1 MVATGGHPAFQNA
14 RLALRTRSGTFARV
28 TNQSEDRA
36 RRPRRR
42 SSVYPWLRKDY
53 FKTSVSWLV
62 SLAVHAIIL
71 LFLLATVML
80 DGGGGPGNGAGGKGE
95 LISTLVGHGQ
105 LNAQTDRTDDS
116 KSLEE
121 AIQKA
126 AADVEPLPTVASQQ
140 VTPDLSDV
148 GVRLSDVAPKI
159 NPMGSASSLRS
170 AGSTG
175 GGMAIGPGTG
185 AGGGMGGGIGRGFGR
200 GFGDFVGLMQ
210 KWGFDV
216 VFVIDATNS
225 MEFVIDIVKKR
236 VTDLVTRIQSLVP
249 NARVGIVVFKDKG
262 DDFTVRMSSLS
273 FHADKLQSFITSV
286 KAGGGGDYEEALYAG
301 VRTAV
306 EDMDWRQYANR
317 AMVVVSSSP
326 PKKPEIPA
334 LEKTLRDFHEKGGTV
349 HFLDLSESM
358 HRSYEIELFRTLH
371 GREPDSITPMPDFLR
386 ENQELYRRFAH
397 DGGGELIEVRENT
410 DLAETLLVA
419 AFGPQW
425 RKEVGRFS
433 AGS

>member
-1 MVATGGHPAFQNA
+1 M
-14 RLALRTRSGTFARV
+14 
-28 TNQSEDRA
+28 SEDRA
-36 RRPRRR
+36 QRPRRKGP
-42 SSVYPWLRKDY
+42 VYPWLRRDY

-62 SLAVHAIIL
+62 SLVVHAVVI
-71 LFLLATVML
+71 LFLLATIVL
-80 DGGGGPGNGAGGKGE
+80 DGGGGPGTGAGGRGD
-95 LISTLVGHGQ
+95 LISTLVGKGQ
-105 LNAQTDRTDDS
+105 LDAQTERTDDS

-126 AADVEPLPTVASQQ
+126 ASDVEPLPQVASE

-159 NPMGSASSLRS
+159 NPMGTASSLRDS
-170 AGSTG
+170 GATG
-175 GGMAIGPGTG
+175 GGMAVGPGTG

-225 MEFVIDIVKKR
+225 MEFVIDTVKKR
-236 VTDLVTRIQSLVP
+236 VTDLVGRIQNLVP

-273 FHADKLQSFITSV
+273 FHADKLQSFISSV
-286 KAGGGGDYEEALYAG
+286 KAGGGGDYEEAVYEG

-317 AMVVVSSSP
+317 AMVVVASSP
-326 PKKPEIPA
+326 PKRNQIGA
-334 LEKTLRDFHEKGGTV
+334 LETTLRSFHEKGGTV
-349 HFLDLSESM
+349 HFVDLADAM
-358 HRSYEIELFRTLH
+358 HRAYEIELFKTLH
-371 GREPDSITPMPDFLR
+371 GRVPDKISPLPEFLK
-386 ENQELYRRFAH
+386 ENQELYRRLARA
-397 DGGGELIEVRENT
+397 GGGELIEVQETT
-410 DLAETLLVA
+410 DLAENLLVA

-433 AGS
+433 AGF

>member
-1 MVATGGHPAFQNA
+1 MAGTEGS
-14 RLALRTRSGTFARV
+14 RLALRRRSARFAV
-28 TNQSEDRA
+28 VSEDGGQRQR
-36 RRPRRR
+36 RRPP
-42 SSVYPWLRKDY
+42 VYPWLRRDY

-62 SLAVHAIIL
+62 SLVVHALVL
-71 LFLLATVML
+71 LFLLATVVL
-80 DGGGGPGNGAGGKGE
+80 DGGGGPGKGAGGKGE

-105 LNAQTDRTDDS
+105 LNAQTDRTDES

-121 AIQKA
+121 AIQRA
-126 AADVEPLPTVASQQ
+126 AADVEPLPQVASQ

-159 NPMGSASSLRS
+159 NPMGTASSLRNVGG
-170 AGSTG
+170 ATG

-216 VFVIDATNS
+216 VFVVDATNS
-225 MEFVIDIVKKR
+225 MEFVIDTVKKR
-236 VTDLVTRIQSLVP
+236 VTDLVGRIQNLVP
-249 NARVGIVVFKDKG
+249 NARIGIVVFKDKG

-273 FHADKLQSFITSV
+273 FHADKLQSFISSV
-286 KAGGGGDYEEALYAG
+286 KAGGGGDYEEAVYDA

-306 EDMDWRQYANR
+306 DDMDWRQYANR

-326 PKKPEIPA
+326 PKKAQIPA
-334 LEKTLRDFHEKGGTV
+334 LEQTLREFHDKGGTV
-349 HFLDLSESM
+349 HFLDVAESM
-358 HRSYEIELFRTLH
+358 HRAYEIELFKTLH
-371 GREPDSITPMPDFLR
+371 GRLPDQISPLPAFLR
-386 ENQELYRRFAH
+386 ENQDLYRRLAQ
-397 DGGGELIEVRENT
+397 DGGGELIEVKEST
-410 DLAETLLVA
+410 DLAENLLVA

-433 AGS
+433 ANF

>member
-1 MVATGGHPAFQNA
+1 V
-14 RLALRTRSGTFARV
+14 
-28 TNQSEDRA
+28 SEDRA
-36 RRPRRR
+36 QRPRRKGP
-42 SSVYPWLRKDY
+42 VYPWLRRDY

-62 SLAVHAIIL
+62 SLVVHAVVI
-71 LFLLATVML
+71 LFLLATIVL
-80 DGGGGPGNGAGGKGE
+80 DGGGGPGTGAGGRGD
-95 LISTLVGHGQ
+95 LISTLVGKGQ
-105 LNAQTDRTDDS
+105 LDAQTERTDDS

-126 AADVEPLPTVASQQ
+126 ASDVEPLPQVASE

-159 NPMGSASSLRS
+159 NPMGTASSLRDS
-170 AGSTG
+170 GATG
-175 GGMAIGPGTG
+175 GGMAVGPGTG

-225 MEFVIDIVKKR
+225 MEFVIDTVKKR
-236 VTDLVTRIQSLVP
+236 VTDLVGRIQNLVP

-273 FHADKLQSFITSV
+273 FHADKLQSFISSV
-286 KAGGGGDYEEALYAG
+286 KAGGGGDYEEAVYEG

-317 AMVVVSSSP
+317 AVVVVASSP
-326 PKKPEIPA
+326 PKRNQIGA
-334 LEKTLRDFHEKGGTV
+334 LETTLRSFHEKGGTV
-349 HFLDLSESM
+349 HFVDLADAM
-358 HRSYEIELFRTLH
+358 HRAYEIELFKTLH
-371 GREPDSITPMPDFLR
+371 GRVPDKISPLPEFLK
-386 ENQELYRRFAH
+386 ENQELYRRLARA
-397 DGGGELIEVRENT
+397 GGGELIEVQETT
-410 DLAETLLVA
+410 DLAENLLVA

-433 AGS
+433 AGF

>member
-1 MVATGGHPAFQNA
+1 M
-14 RLALRTRSGTFARV
+14 
-28 TNQSEDRA
+28 SENRG
-36 RRPRRR
+36 RRPRRPP
-42 SSVYPWLRKDY
+42 VYPWLRRDY
-53 FKTSVSWLV
+53 FKTSVSWIV
-62 SLAVHAIIL
+62 SLAVHAIVIL
-71 LFLLATVML
+71 FFLATVVL
-80 DGGGGPGNGAGGKGE
+80 DGGGGPGKGGAGGKGE
-95 LISTLVGHGQ
+95 LISTLVGHGR
-105 LNAQTDRTDDS
+105 LNAQTERTDDS

-126 AADVEPLPTVASQQ
+126 ATDVEPLPMVASE

-148 GVRLSDVAPKI
+148 GVKLSDVAPKI
-159 NPMGSASSLRS
+159 NPMGTASSLRS
-170 AGSTG
+170 PGATG
-175 GGMAIGPGTG
+175 GGMAIGPGVG

-216 VFVIDATNS
+216 VFVIDGTNS

-273 FHADKLQSFITSV
+273 FHADKLQSFISSV
-286 KAGGGGDYEEALYAG
+286 KAGGGGDYEEAVYEG

-317 AMVVVSSSP
+317 AMVVVASSP
-326 PKKPEIPA
+326 PKAQQIGA
-334 LEKTLRDFHEKGGTV
+334 LERTLRDFHEKGGTA
-349 HFLDLSESM
+349 HFVDLADAM
-358 HRSYEIELFRTLH
+358 HRAYEIELFRTLH
-371 GREPDSITPMPDFLR
+371 GKMPEKISPLPGFLR
-386 ENQELYRRFAH
+386 ENQELYRRFARF
-397 DGGGELIEVRENT
+397 GGGELIEVQETT
-410 DLAETLLVA
+410 DLAENLLVA

-433 AGS
+433 AGF

>member
-1 MVATGGHPAFQNA
+1 V
-14 RLALRTRSGTFARV
+14 SD
-28 TNQSEDRA
+28 DREKPA
-36 RRPRRR
+36 RRRPP
-42 SSVYPWLRKDY
+42 VYPWLRRDY

-62 SLAVHAIIL
+62 SILVHAFVL
-71 LFLLATVML
+71 LFLLATVFL
-80 DGGGGPGNGAGGKGE
+80 DGGGGPGTGAGGKGE
-95 LISTLVGHGQ
+95 LISTLVGHGE
-105 LNAQTDRTDDS
+105 LNAQTERTDDS

-126 AADVEPLPTVASQQ
+126 ASDVEPLPVVQSQ

-159 NPMGSASSLRS
+159 NPMGTASALRNTGG
-170 AGSTG
+170 ATG

-225 MEFVIDIVKKR
+225 MEFVIDTVKKR
-236 VTDLVTRIQSLVP
+236 VDDLVGRIQNLVP

-273 FHADKLQSFITSV
+273 FHADKLETFIRSV
-286 KAGGGGDYEEALYAG
+286 KAGGGGDYEEALYEA

-326 PKKPEIPA
+326 PKAAQVGA
-334 LEKTLRDFHEKGGTV
+334 LEKTLTEFHEKGGTV
-349 HFLDLSESM
+349 HFLDLAESM
-358 HRSYEIELFRTLH
+358 HRAYEIELFKTLH
-371 GREPDSITPMPDFLR
+371 GRAPDQISPLPEFLKQ
-386 ENQELYRRFAH
+386 NQELYRRFARE
-397 DGGGELIEVRENT
+397 GGGELIEVQETT
-410 DLAETLLVA
+410 DLAETLMVA

-433 AGS
+433 GGL

>member
-1 MVATGGHPAFQNA
+1 
-14 RLALRTRSGTFARV
+14 V
-28 TNQSEDRA
+28 TEDRGD
-36 RRPRRR
+36 RPRRTPP
-42 SSVYPWLRKDY
+42 VYPWLRRDY

-62 SLAVHAIIL
+62 SLGLHAFVI
-71 LFLLATVML
+71 FVLLASVFL
-80 DGGGGPGNGAGGKGE
+80 SGGGGPGNGEGGKGE

-105 LNAQTDRTDDS
+105 LNAQTERTDES

-126 AADVEPLPTVASQQ
+126 ASDVEPLPQVQSQ

-148 GVRLSDVAPKI
+148 GVKLSDVAPKI
-159 NPMGSASSLRS
+159 NPMGTASALRDVGG
-170 AGSTG
+170 ATG
-175 GGMAIGPGTG
+175 GGMAVGPGLG

-200 GFGDFVGLMQ
+200 GFGDFIGLMQ

-225 MEFVIDIVKKR
+225 MEFVIDTVKNK
-236 VTDLVTRIQSLVP
+236 VENLVARIQSLVP

-273 FHADKLQSFITSV
+273 FHADKLEAFISSV
-286 KAGGGGDYEEALYAG
+286 NAGGGGDYPEAVYEG

-317 AMVVVSSSP
+317 AMVVVTSSP
-326 PKKPEIPA
+326 PHENTIPP
-334 LEKTLRDFHEKGGTV
+334 LEATLRKFHEKGGTV
-349 HFLDLSESM
+349 HFIDLSEQM
-358 HRSYEIELFRTLH
+358 HRDYEIELFKTLH
-371 GREPDSITPMPDFLR
+371 GRAPDQITPLPQFLR
-386 ENQELYRRFAH
+386 ENQEMYRRFAA
-397 DGGGELIEVRENT
+397 DGGGELIEVKEST
-410 DLAETLLVA
+410 DLAENLLVA

-425 RKEVGRFS
+425 RKEVGRL
-433 AGS
+433 AGNF

>member
-1 MVATGGHPAFQNA
+1 MNE
-14 RLALRTRSGTFARV
+14 
-28 TNQSEDRA
+28 NRA
-36 RRPRRR
+36 QRPRKRGP
-42 SSVYPWLRKDY
+42 VYPWLRRDY

-62 SLAVHAIIL
+62 SLSVHAVVL
-71 LFLLATVML
+71 FFLLATLVM
-80 DGGGGPGNGAGGKGE
+80 DGGGGPGTGVGGKGE
-95 LISTLVGHGQ
+95 LISTLVGKGM
-105 LNAQTDRTDDS
+105 LSTQTERTDDS

-126 AADVEPLPTVASQQ
+126 ASDVEPLPQVASQD

-159 NPMGSASSLRS
+159 NPMGTTSSLRS
-170 AGSTG
+170 SGATG
-175 GGMAIGPGTG
+175 GGMAVGPGTG

-216 VFVIDATNS
+216 VFVVDATNS
-225 MEFVIDIVKKR
+225 MEFVIDTVKR
-236 VTDLVTRIQSLVP
+236 RLTDLVGRIQKIVP

-286 KAGGGGDYEEALYAG
+286 KAGGGGDYEEAVYEG

-306 EDMDWRQYANR
+306 EEMDWRQYANR

-326 PKKPEIPA
+326 PKRNQIAA
-334 LEKTLRDFHEKGGTV
+334 LETTLRGFHEKGGAV
-349 HFLDLSESM
+349 HFVDLADAM
-358 HRSYEIELFRTLH
+358 HRAYETQLHRTLH
-371 GREPDSITPMPDFLR
+371 GRDPDKITPLPQFLR
-386 ENQELYRRFAH
+386 ENQELYRSFARL
-397 DGGGELIEVRENT
+397 GGGELIEVKETT
-410 DLAETLLVA
+410 DLAENLMVA

-433 AGS
+433 AGL

>member
-1 MVATGGHPAFQNA
+1 MN
-14 RLALRTRSGTFARV
+14 
-28 TNQSEDRA
+28 EDRA
-36 RRPRRR
+36 QRPRKKAP
-42 SSVYPWLRKDY
+42 VYPWLRRDY

-62 SLAVHAIIL
+62 SLVAHAVVI
-71 LFLLATVML
+71 LFLLATIVL
-80 DGGGGPGNGAGGKGE
+80 DGGGGPGTGAGGKGE
-95 LISTLVGHGQ
+95 LISTLVGKGQ
-105 LNAQTDRTDDS
+105 LNAQTERTDDS

-121 AIQKA
+121 AIHKA
-126 AADVEPLPTVASQQ
+126 ASDVEPLPQVASSE

-148 GVRLSDVAPKI
+148 GVRLNDVAPKI
-159 NPMGSASSLRS
+159 NPMGTASSLRS
-170 AGSTG
+170 SGATG
-175 GGMAIGPGTG
+175 GGMAVGPGTG

-225 MEFVIDIVKKR
+225 MEFVIDTVKR
-236 VTDLVTRIQSLVP
+236 RITDLVGRIQNLVP
-249 NARVGIVVFKDKG
+249 NARVGFVVFKDKG

-273 FHADKLQSFITSV
+273 FHADKLQSFISSV
-286 KAGGGGDYEEALYAG
+286 KAGGGGDYEEAVYEG

-326 PKKPEIPA
+326 PKAQQIAA
-334 LEKTLRDFHEKGGTV
+334 LETTLRGFHEKGGTV
-349 HFLDLSESM
+349 HFVDLADAM
-358 HRSYEIELFRTLH
+358 HRSYEIELHRTLH
-371 GREPDSITPMPDFLR
+371 GRDPDKISPLPEFLR
-386 ENQELYRRFAH
+386 QNQELYRRFARH
-397 DGGGELIEVRENT
+397 GGGELIEVKETT
-410 DLAETLLVA
+410 DLAENLMVA

-433 AGS
+433 AGL